1 MTDFCAVHASE
12 RRICSAFSG
21 RAAMPRSCGPGK
33 ARTTG
38 GDMVDLCADAA
49 APEPAAAAAHPG
61 ALSGQADDAAI
72 SDWRGFHD
80 ALRCAALA
88 ATQSGAPLSLLLLE
102 PGGAGRHRRAA
113 GPGGACLQGLA
124 GMIAAEAGSRSA
136 LARYA
141 EERFAVIMWETGL
154 GDAVARAERIGQC
167 LGAAD
172 APAPA
177 RPAIGVA
184 QFRDDEALGHLIER
198 TEDALERA
206 RADGALIALAGP
218 RARSARSRTAWS
230 P

>member
-1 MTDFCAVHASE
+1 
-12 RRICSAFSG
+12 
-21 RAAMPRSCGPGK
+21 
-33 ARTTG
+33 
-38 GDMVDLCADAA
+38 MVDRCGDAA

-61 ALSGQADDAAI
+61 AMRGQADDAAI

-80 ALRCAALA
+80 ALRRAALA
-88 ATQSGAPLSLLLLE
+88 ATRSGAPLSLLLLE
-102 PGGAGRHRRAA
+102 PGGPGDRRAA
-113 GPGGACLQGLA
+113 GPGGGELETLVGV
-124 GMIAAEAGSRSA
+124 IAATAGRNSA

-141 EERFAVIMWETGL
+141 ERRLAVIMLETGL
-154 GDAVARAERIGQC
+154 GEALARAERIGRR
-167 LGAAD
+167 LGWDD

-218 RARSARSRTAWS
+218 RARSARSRAAWS